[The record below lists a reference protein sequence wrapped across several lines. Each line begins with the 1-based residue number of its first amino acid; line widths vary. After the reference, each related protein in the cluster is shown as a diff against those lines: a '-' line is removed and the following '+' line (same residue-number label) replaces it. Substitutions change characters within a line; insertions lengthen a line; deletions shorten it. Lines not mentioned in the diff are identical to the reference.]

1 MEIKDKNRSKFNLKT
16 CRLQALNTRKSTS
29 VQKLIKKKT
38 KYSSVMQI
46 DGKRTVGSG
55 TKKNISLA
63 FRGSF
68 PLFCLQSLTG
78 FSKVQYVYIECRLY
92 SLRFIQNAYIN

>member
-16 CRLQALNTRKSTS
+16 CRLQALNTRKSTL

-55 TKKNISLA
+55 TKRKYFACFSRKFSVI
-63 FRGSF
+63 
-68 PLFCLQSLTG
+68 LFAKFDMFFESSVCL
-78 FSKVQYVYIECRLY
+78 Y
-92 SLRFIQNAYIN
+92 